1 VSAADPLLVAATAAR
16 NKAYAPFSNFKVGAA
31 IETADGQIISGCN
44 IELAAYGLTM
54 CAERV
59 AIFKAVS
66 EGQRKFRR
74 IAVVTDSPQICT
86 PCGACRQAIWELCGD
101 IEVLLRTLKGD
112 QYAISAGELLPYAF
126 DASTLQKK

>member
-1 VSAADPLLVAATAAR
+1 MSADPLLIAATAAR

-31 IETADGQIISGCN
+31 IETPDGQIITGSN
-44 IELAAYGLTM
+44 IEMAAYGLTM

-59 AIFKAVS
+59 AIFKAIS
-66 EGQRKFRR
+66 DGQRKFRR

-101 IEVLLRTLKGD
+101 IEVLLRNLKGD
-112 QYAISAGELLPYAF
+112 QYVISANELIPYAF
-126 DASTLQKK
+126 DATSLAKK

>member
-1 VSAADPLLVAATAAR
+1 MSADPLLIAATAAR

-31 IETADGQIISGCN
+31 VETLDGQVYAGCN
-44 IELAAYGLTM
+44 IEFAAYGETI

-66 EGQRKFRR
+66 DGQRKFRR
-74 IAVVTDSPQICT
+74 VAVVTDTPQICT

-101 IEVLLRTLKGD
+101 VEVILRTLKGD
-112 QYAISAGELLPYAF
+112 QYVISANELIPYAF
-126 DASTLQKK
+126 DSATLHNA

>member
-31 IETADGQIISGCN
+31 LETADGQIISGCN
-44 IELAAYGLTM
+44 VELAAYGLTM

-66 EGQRKFRR
+66 DGQRKFRR
-74 IAVVTDSPQICT
+74 IAVVTDSPTICT

-112 QYAISAGELLPYAF
+112 QYVISANELIPYAF

>member
-1 VSAADPLLVAATAAR
+1 MSADPLLIAATAAR

-31 IETADGQIISGCN
+31 IETPDGQIITGSN
-44 IELAAYGLTM
+44 IEMAAYGLTM

-59 AIFKAVS
+59 AIFKAIS
-66 EGQRKFRR
+66 DGQRKFRR

-101 IEVLLRTLKGD
+101 IEVLLRNLKGD
-112 QYAISAGELLPYAF
+112 QYVISANELIPYAF
-126 DASTLQKK
+126 DATTLAKK

>member
-1 VSAADPLLVAATAAR
+1 VSADPLLIAATAAR

-31 IETADGQIISGCN
+31 VETLDGQVYSGCN
-44 IELAAYGLTM
+44 IEFAAYGETI

-66 EGQRKFRR
+66 DGQRKFRR
-74 IAVVTDSPQICT
+74 IAVVTEAPRICT

-101 IEVLLRTLKGD
+101 IEVVLRTLKGD
-112 QYAISAGELLPYAF
+112 QYVISANELIPYAF
-126 DASTLQKK
+126 DAATLHKT